1 MSNISASLKSVVA
14 ATALT
19 IVTGCTSLSGDYKTS
34 YDTKSTQAFDQ
45 SISDILSHEKDK
57 LNVGELK
64 ESDYGWYLS
73 SKFEGKER
81 ADRVFSDLK
90 QSKAL
95 LMDNPIKGATDAK
108 ILLLT
113 VDANQRDVDDAIYQ
127 YYGQVVKT
135 DLGYEAPSS
144 KQQKSLGPQMTTMGG
159 LANIELPNGDKEV
172 LTVHTSI
179 VGERAFENVEAQLA
193 TMEAMIEKRDYDVDS
208 ILSKY
213 TKSDLANSV
222 PEEVRKNNFRQ
233 LVFMHEL
240 AHSFAGEDLMTN
252 ERFRKRLDL
261 QTAGNDYEYSPI
273 ELSPENETERV
284 HIMMDTLGKI
294 SGHSDFA
301 VTNTLNGEIVAD
313 ITALSRMSHVLKDN
327 EWEAVKT
334 DLITMRA
341 MMDTDLYKR
350 KLGEDNPELKGRL
363 DHETLPVILPVI
375 ELLDKNRKSPSP
387 AIDEITS
394 DMTRSAIFAYVINSE
409 IQNRNGK
416 SVAEII
422 SDNDDLT
429 DIIDELKELE
439 VAGQKILSTNGGL
452 NHVIDRVNRATPD
465 HIADDLPQIEIGG
478 GMSLPEIEAS
488 LESNKLEA
496 NSPDLP
502 DIQLDSGMS
511 LEEMENMVGEPDL
524 PEIDLGNGMTN
535 IQMEQMVKTEIT
547 NPNNGIDLSSLNSKG
562 DSPEFVFKGEEQISN
577 LAKKMSNQGKESTN
591 NQEIKSQS
599 KLNI

>member
-19 IVTGCTSLSGDYKTS
+19 IVTGCTSLSGDYKAS

-113 VDANQRDVDDAIYQ
+113 VDANQRDVDDAVYQ

-135 DLGYEAPSS
+135 DLGYDAPSS

-193 TMEAMIEKRDYDVDS
+193 MMESLIEKRDYDVDS
-208 ILSKY
+208 ILLKH
-213 TKSDLANSV
+213 TNSDLVNSV

-240 AHSFAGEDLMTN
+240 AHSFAGEDLLTS
-252 ERFRKRLDL
+252 ERFRKRLEL
-261 QTAGNDYEYSPI
+261 QTADNDFEYSPI
-273 ELSPENETERV
+273 ELSPEKQTERV
-284 HIMMDTLGKI
+284 DIMMETLGKI
-294 SGHSDFA
+294 SGNTDFA
-301 VTNTLNGEIVAD
+301 ITNTLNGEIVAD

-327 EWEAVKT
+327 EWEAVKA

-341 MMDTDLYKR
+341 MTDTDLYKR
-350 KLGEDNPELKGRL
+350 KLGEDSPELKGRL

-387 AIDEITS
+387 ALDEITS

-422 SDNDDLT
+422 SDNDDIT

-488 LESNKLEA
+488 LESNNLEA

-511 LEEMENMVGEPDL
+511 LEEMENMVGEHDL
-524 PEIDLGNGMTN
+524 PEIDLGSGMTN
-535 IQMEQMVKTEIT
+535 IQMEQMVKAEIT
-547 NPNNGIDLSSLNSKG
+547 NHNNGIDLSSLNSKG
-562 DSPEFVFKGEEQISN
+562 DSPEFVFRGEEQISN